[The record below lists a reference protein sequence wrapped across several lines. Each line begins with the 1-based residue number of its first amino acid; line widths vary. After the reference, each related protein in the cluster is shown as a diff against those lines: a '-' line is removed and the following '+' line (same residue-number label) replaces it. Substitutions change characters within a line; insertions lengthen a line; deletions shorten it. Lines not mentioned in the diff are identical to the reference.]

1 MENNVEK
8 VIEPLYFN
16 LDIKVTLI
24 FLIIIIILELI
35 AFFLEFDNCNY
46 IELIAMIIVPLI
58 IIIVLI
64 KNILFVK
71 KLGIFFR
78 KEDFMAK
85 YSINRDGTLYGFGNH
100 RNLGYKEL
108 NSFTL
113 RYDKIKKYGFIFD
126 LNGYFSH
133 SSKFDIGFI
142 DLNNRH
148 YHINIKDFK
157 KSDMI
162 EFTKYLYKKTNVM
175 PVGCLKDVI

>member
-1 MENNVEK
+1 MDNKIEK

-16 LDIKVTLI
+16 LDIKGTLI
-24 FLIIIIILELI
+24 FLIVTIILELI
-35 AFFLEFDNCNY
+35 AFILEFDNCDY
-46 IELIAMIIVPLI
+46 IELIAMTILPLI
-58 IIIVLI
+58 IIVVLVI
-64 KNILFVK
+64 EILFVK

-78 KEDFMAK
+78 KEDFTAK
-85 YSINRDGTLYGFGNH
+85 YSIKRQGTLYGFGN
-100 RNLGYKEL
+100 RNSVHKEL

-113 RYDKIKKYGFIFD
+113 RYDMIKKYGFIFD

-162 EFTKYLYKKTNVM
+162 EFTKYLYKKTNIM